1 MDDVIGNA
9 NVYSAYLEGE
19 ANKDETCAILK
30 KMICDDRLM
39 LTLNIAATV
48 SRDMKQKGDINI

>member
-9 NVYSAYLEGE
+9 NVYSAYLEGK

-30 KMICDDRLM
+30 KMIRDDRLM

-48 SRDMKQKGDINI
+48 SRDMIQKGDINI